1 MFNHENDSR
10 LNWTTRRKL
19 SIMSITLTKTK
30 SEIIICDNFHFSKD
44 DVRLRQKK
52 HCYRLAWNNGLLRD
66 FSFGTTRI
74 SLRKVVRFGS
84 YWL

>member
-1 MFNHENDSR
+1 MFNHENDYR

-52 HCYRLAWNNGLLRD
+52 ITDIGWRGLRVYYEILVSVPRE
-66 FSFGTTRI
+66 S
-74 SLRKVVRFGS
+74 V
-84 YWL
+84 

>member
-1 MFNHENDSR
+1 MIISTSR
-10 LNWTTRRKL
+10 KMMLDYDK
-19 SIMSITLTKTK
+19 
-30 SEIIICDNFHFSKD
+30 
-44 DVRLRQKK
+44 KK
-52 HCYRLAWNNGLLRD
+52 HCYRLAWTKGLLRD

>member
-1 MFNHENDSR
+1 MFNHENDYR

-52 HCYRLAWNNGLLRD
+52 ITGIGWRGLRVYYEILVSVPRE
-66 FSFGTTRI
+66 S
-74 SLRKVVRFGS
+74 V
-84 YWL
+84 

>member
-30 SEIIICDNFHFSKD
+30 SGIIICDNFHFSKD

-52 HCYRLAWNNGLLRD
+52 STVIGWRGIRVYYEILVSVPRE
-66 FSFGTTRI
+66 S
-74 SLRKVVRFGS
+74 V
-84 YWL
+84 